1 MCFTG
6 VCVSV
11 CKRQGGHR
19 RGWGQPSFKAVDLTW
34 ATRCPLKYSK
44 QRTWSVIEKDHFHSC
59 MEDGL
64 QSHMEAVKNAGK
76 SEHGLNTSSNNG
88 N

>member
-1 MCFTG
+1 M
-6 VCVSV
+6 CVSV

-44 QRTWSVIEKDHFHSC
+44 QRTWSIIEKDHFHIVAWKMDCDHTRRLLKTPANVS
-59 MEDGL
+59 M
-64 QSHMEAVKNAGK
+64 V
-76 SEHGLNTSSNNG
+76 
-88 N
+88 